1 MKPIAF
7 YSDQHLPYV
16 FPPSTEN
23 STNDEECSFEFK
35 EEDFL
40 NKYQTP
46 KIIQPPLICKEE
58 DFLSIFQIPTNF
70 VQIPQ
75 ISQIIKLSQNFQIPQ
90 NPQISKSQPLI
101 NKNTC
106 QNSIN
111 AEEKI
116 KSTPDFSKYKTEM
129 CRSWQEKGVCSYGK
143 KCMFAHGKE
152 ELVDKEFAGGYKS
165 KLCRSYHQ
173 KFVCPY
179 GQRCM
184 FIHGNKDLGK
194 ILGKNFYMRKM
205 NSLNFEVFCQK
216 ENERL
221 QFFKENMDCEEFS
234 IWKMLQ

>member
-1 MKPIAF
+1 MKSIPF
-7 YSDQHLPYV
+7 YSDQHLPYA

-23 STNDEECSFEFK
+23 STNDEESSFEFK
-35 EEDFL
+35 EEDFV
-40 NKYQTP
+40 NKYQAP
-46 KIIQPPLICKEE
+46 KIFQPPQTCKE
-58 DFLSIFQIPTNF
+58 DFLCKFQMPTNF
-70 VQIPQ
+70 VQMPQ
-75 ISQIIKLSQNFQIPQ
+75 ISQIIKFSQNFQIPP
-90 NPQISKSQPLI
+90 NPQIQKLAI
-101 NKNTC
+101 NRAPY

-111 AEEKI
+111 VDEKI
-116 KSTPDFSKYKTEM
+116 KSTPDFSKYKTEI

-173 KFVCPY
+173 KFFCPY

-184 FIHGNKDLGK
+184 FIHGNKDLGQ

-205 NSLNFEVFCQK
+205 NSISFDVFRQK
-216 ENERL
+216 ENDRL
-221 QFFKENMDCEEFS
+221 KFFKENMDCEENS

>member
-1 MKPIAF
+1 MKPIPF
-7 YSDQHLPYV
+7 YSDQYLPYA

-23 STNDEECSFEFK
+23 STNDEECSFELK

-46 KIIQPPLICKEE
+46 KLIQPPQICKEE
-58 DFLSIFQIPTNF
+58 DFLSKFQILTNF
-70 VQIPQ
+70 VQMPQ
-75 ISQIIKLSQNFQIPQ
+75 ISQIIKFSQNFQIPQ
-90 NPQISKSQPLI
+90 NSQKIQKPQPAI
-101 NKNTC
+101 N

-116 KSTPDFSKYKTEM
+116 KSTTDFSKYKTEM
-129 CRSWQEKGVCSYGK
+129 CRSWQEKGFCSYGQ

-173 KFVCPY
+173 KFFCPY
-179 GQRCM
+179 GLRCM
-184 FIHGNKDLGK
+184 FIHGSRDLGQ
-194 ILGKNFYMRKM
+194 ILDKNFYMRKM
-205 NSLNFEVFCQK
+205 NSINFDVFRQK

-221 QFFKENMDCEEFS
+221 KFFKENMDCEENS
-234 IWKMLQ
+234 IWKMIQ